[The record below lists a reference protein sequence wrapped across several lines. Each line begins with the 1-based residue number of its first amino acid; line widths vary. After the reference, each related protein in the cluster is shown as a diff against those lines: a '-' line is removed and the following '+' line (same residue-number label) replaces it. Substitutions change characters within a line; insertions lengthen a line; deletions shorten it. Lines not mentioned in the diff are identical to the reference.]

1 MSSRVAI
8 TGASGYIG
16 SRLVRRLESED
27 SVEYIL
33 AIDVVQPST
42 PFGTKTV
49 FVRHDV
55 TQPFPDLLAKHGIDT
70 VVHTA
75 YLLRPSHDRNFARR
89 VNVEGT
95 RHLLDA
101 CEAAGSRKLIYPSS
115 TSVYGAYP
123 DNPPLLTEDMPVRPV
138 KDFQYSEDKVA
149 AETLINRYAAQHPDF
164 VATILRSPPI
174 MGTNADN
181 FIARAFSKPFLV
193 KVGNADPPM
202 QFIHEDDFLG
212 VLVDAIT
219 NDMPR
224 TYAAGTYNVAGNCTI
239 SWTEMCTMLGR
250 RVITIPPTL
259 LYPLTDLAW
268 QLRLNRDSPACGLH
282 FIRYPWVA
290 DTDKIK
296 RELGIE
302 FRYTSKEAWQ
312 AFAASASKP

>member
-16 SRLVRRLESED
+16 SKLVRHLDNED
-27 SVEYIL
+27 SVEHIL

-55 TQPFPDLLAKHGIDT
+55 AQPFPDLLAKHGVDT

-75 YLLRPSHDRNFARR
+75 YLLRPSHNRDFAHR
-89 VNVEGT
+89 VNVDGT

-101 CEAAGSRKLIYPSS
+101 CEAAGSRKLIYPGS
-115 TSVYGAYP
+115 TSVYGAHP
-123 DNPPLLTEDMPVRPV
+123 GNPPLLTEDMPVRPV
-138 KDFQYSEDKVA
+138 KDFHYSEDKVL
-149 AETLINRYAAQHPDF
+149 AEMLINRYAAHHPDF
-164 VATILRSPPI
+164 VATILRTPPV
-174 MGTNADN
+174 MGANADN
-181 FIARAFSKPFLV
+181 FIARAFSKPFLI

-202 QFIHEDDFLG
+202 QFIHEDDFLDMLVHSILNDAPG
-212 VLVDAIT
+212 V
-219 NDMPR
+219 
-224 TYAAGTYNVAGNCTI
+224 YNVGGDGTI
-239 SWTEMCTMLGR
+239 RWTEMCTMLGR
-250 RVITIPPTL
+250 RAVMMPPTL
-259 LYPLTDLAW
+259 LYPLTDIAW

-302 FRYTSKEAWQ
+302 FHYTSEDAWR